1 MVSIFSLNKKQID
14 QRKKPWY
21 NFNNLTSQTVEAEI
35 KVVEAQYREPDRAE
49 IRTEMLAAKWT
60 AEGVGKSLGR
70 VFHDDR
76 HSLVVRD
83 MMVSRKVRVLYTN
96 QGGTAEH
103 PPLEAV
109 AFKGVFYF
117 SNDAGKSMRLK

>member
-1 MVSIFSLNKKQID
+1 
-14 QRKKPWY
+14 
-21 NFNNLTSQTVEAEI
+21 
-35 KVVEAQYREPDRAE
+35 
-49 IRTEMLAAKWT
+49 MLAAKWT

-109 AFKGVFYF
+109 AFEGVFYF
-117 SNDAGKSMRLK
+117 SNDDGKSMRLK